1 MWRFITPEV
10 NAYTTISTFLKGQCF
25 SQTLRRRIRREGQI
39 QKNGCPAAFND
50 FLVSGDELIIA
61 LPGSTQES
69 VSGSLNVVF
78 EDQFFLVVNKP
89 AGLVTHP
96 LSAAK
101 EISLLNIALQ
111 HCRNTDVN
119 ASLHPVMRLDRNT
132 SGLLL
137 FAKNPRDHHLVERH
151 GIQKTYLAL
160 LESEPPSLTGDIFL
174 PIARKPGSIIERQVS
189 AAGQSAHTSYRIRK
203 RYPRCTLA
211 EFTLHTGRTHQI
223 RVHAAACGFPLVGD
237 DLYGLSKAP
246 PLPGQAL
253 HAWQLIFYH
262 PHMRYRVHLHA
273 PVPAS
278 WHPLFKQE
286 HFCK

>member
-1 MWRFITPEV
+1 MWRFITPQI
-10 NAYTTISTFLKGQCF
+10 NPYTTISAFLRGQHF

-39 QKNGCPAAFND
+39 QKNGCPASFND
-50 FLVSGDELIIA
+50 FLAAGDELSIA
-61 LPGSTQES
+61 LPGSTQAS
-69 VSGSLNVVF
+69 ASGTLDIVY
-78 EDQFFLVVNKP
+78 EDSFFLAVNKP

-101 EISLLNIALQ
+101 EVSLLNVALQ
-111 HCRNTDVN
+111 HCRNADPNT
-119 ASLHPVMRLDRNT
+119 SLHPVMRLDRNT

-137 FAKNPRDHHLVERH
+137 FAKNPRDHHLVEQH

-160 LESEPPSLTGDIFL
+160 LESPPPSVSGDIYL
-174 PIARKPGSIIERQVS
+174 PIARKPGSIIERQIS
-189 AAGQSAHTSYRIRK
+189 ATGQAAHTSYLIRK
-203 RYPRCTLA
+203 TYPRYTLA

-262 PHMRYRVHLHA
+262 PHMRRFIHLRA
-273 PVPAS
+273 PVPVS
-278 WHPLFKQE
+278 WRALFQRQQ
-286 HFCK
+286 FCK